1 MYTKLFLKLAL
12 FFSGYSISIS
22 KREPAAVL
30 TSTLNT
36 LAVRWST
43 LWSSTQTESGLFT
56 RKLKCRNRFAKTAWW
71 VIFNLVTSMEVA
83 DLNEMA
89 LAPRTQCYSFFS
101 VTIHYAKRPQQ
112 IGSEKPVRMV
122 LAWKKLEQKFCLMSR
137 LTQAESLRSL
147 FIYLLIQ

>member
-1 MYTKLFLKLAL
+1 MCTKLFLKLAL
-12 FFSGYSISIS
+12 FFSGCSISIS

-43 LWSSTQTESGLFT
+43 LRSSTESGLFT

-89 LAPRTQCYSFFS
+89 LAPRTRCYSFFS

-122 LAWKKLEQKFCLMSR
+122 LAWKKLEQKFCLTSR